1 MPGRL
6 IKKAW
11 SFLPK
16 GSMNLVLLS
25 GASYV
30 AGLFRD
36 RILAHTFGASRMLD
50 AYGAAFLLPDFLFN
64 LLVASGIAAAVV
76 PIVHELLQKNEKE
89 VSSYMSTVLTLAV
102 TVMGA
107 VSILFL
113 LFANW
118 LVVLVAPGF
127 SHEDQLVVASMMR
140 LLAFSP
146 ILFAASNALGAL
158 SVARQRYV
166 WYGISP
172 IVYNLGIIF
181 GALVFAPTMGI
192 RGVVYGTLI
201 GATLHLLVRV
211 FDLIHSGIHLTVSYR
226 VRTREFF
233 DTLKLMGPKMVG
245 HPVDLATFWGFTAIA
260 SGLQTGS
267 IVVLNFSR
275 NFQSVG
281 VSLIGIA
288 LATSSFA
295 LFAREAARGDMPAFK
310 KHLSR
315 ACIAVSV
322 LSVIAAVALY
332 IIRAPLIALL
342 IGGKAFGPNEIM
354 RTAEL
359 LGVMAFSIPTE
370 SLSHVLARAWY
381 STKNTWVPVS
391 MSVVALCVSVG
402 GAWLMVGSLGI
413 VAIGW
418 AFVAGS
424 VLKTL
429 GLALFL
435 PMRIVRL
442 SRQ

>member
-1 MPGRL
+1 MLSG
-6 IKKAW
+6 IVKKVW

-16 GSMNLVLLS
+16 GSTSLVILS
-25 GASYV
+25 AASYG

-36 RILAHTFGASRMLD
+36 RILAHTFGASRILD
-50 AYGAAFLLPDFLFN
+50 AYSAAFLLPDFLFN

-76 PIVHELLQKNEKE
+76 PLVHELLVRDEQK
-89 VSSYMSTVLTLAV
+89 VSAYMSAVLTLSV
-102 TVMGA
+102 TVMGV

-113 LFANW
+113 LFADW

-127 SHEDQLVVASMMR
+127 SQDDQHVVASMMR

-146 ILFAASNALGAL
+146 IMFAASNALGAL
-158 SVARQRYV
+158 SVAKQRYV

-172 IVYNLGIIF
+172 IVYNFGIIF

-201 GATLHLLVRV
+201 GAALHLLMRI
-211 FDLIHSGIHLTVSYR
+211 FDLIGTGVHLKISFQ

-233 DTLKLMGPKMVG
+233 DTLKLMGPKMIG
-245 HPVDLATFWGFTAIA
+245 HPVELATFWGFTAIA

-295 LFAREAARGDMPAFK
+295 LFARGVAQRDMTSFK
-310 KHLSR
+310 RHLVR
-315 ACIAVSV
+315 ACSAVAA
-322 LSVIAAVALY
+322 LSVTAAGVLY
-332 IIRAPLIALL
+332 GIRAPLISFL
-342 IGGKAFGPNEIM
+342 IGGQAFGPDEVR

-359 LGVMAFSIPTE
+359 LGVMTFSIPTE

-381 STKNTWVPVS
+381 STKNTWMPVS
-391 MSVVALCVSVG
+391 MSVVALIVSVG
-402 GAWLMVGSLGI
+402 GAWLMVGWLGI

-418 AFVAGS
+418 SFVVGS
-424 VLKTL
+424 AIKTL

-435 PMRIVRL
+435 PRRITQL

>member
-1 MPGRL
+1 MPVL
-6 IKKAW
+6 FVKKLW
-11 SFLPK
+11 SFMPK
-16 GSMNLVLLS
+16 GSTSLVLLS
-25 GASYV
+25 AASYV

-36 RILAHTFGASRMLD
+36 RILAHTFGASRALD
-50 AYGAAFLLPDFLFN
+50 AYSAAFLLPDFLFN

-76 PIVHELLQKNEKE
+76 PLVHELLQKDEQKVNA
-89 VSSYMSTVLTLAV
+89 YMSTVLTLSV
-102 TVMGA
+102 MVMGA
-107 VSILFL
+107 ASILFL

-118 LVVLVAPGF
+118 LAVLVAPGF
-127 SHEDQLVVASMMR
+127 SHEDQLMVASMMR

-158 SVARQRYV
+158 SVAKQRFV
-166 WYGISP
+166 WYGVSP

-201 GATLHLLVRV
+201 GAGLHLLVRV
-211 FDLIHSGIHLTVSYR
+211 IDLMSTGAHLTISFH

-233 DTLKLMGPKMVG
+233 DTLKLMGPKMIG
-245 HPVDLATFWGFTAIA
+245 HPVELATFWGFTAIA
-260 SGLQTGS
+260 SSLQVGS
-267 IVVLNFSR
+267 IVVLNFAR

-288 LATSSFA
+288 LATASFA
-295 LFAREAARGDMPAFK
+295 LFSREAARGDMAAFK
-310 KHLSR
+310 NHLSR
-315 ACIAVSV
+315 ACIAVAA
-322 LSVIAAVALY
+322 LSVVAAAVLY
-332 IIRAPLIALL
+332 IIRAPLISFL
-342 IGGKAFGPNEIM
+342 IGGNAFGPDEVM

-359 LGVMAFSIPTE
+359 LGIMAFSIPSE

-381 STKNTWVPVS
+381 STKNTWMPVS

-402 GAWLMVGSLGI
+402 GAWLTVGSLGI
-413 VAIGW
+413 DAIGW

-429 GLALFL
+429 GLAIFL
-435 PMRIVRL
+435 PMRITRFT
-442 SRQ
+442 RR